1 MTAPATWRNAA
12 LQPKTRFGLTAAEW
26 KVIAVALGIHGMSN
40 GLLPARYHVPA
51 NLAAATAASVL
62 AARGG
67 ADLEDQGLAL
77 RDAFRGA
84 AYGMSIGT
92 ALACSL
98 FAGAALSRTEPLYG
112 RRDIAEMSAARAA
125 YEAFVRIPLSTAL
138 PEEMLFR
145 GALPALLSKR
155 HPPALTLALTSL
167 LFGLWHIT
175 PTFQRLESH
184 ALSTGRN
191 PAHKAAWV
199 AVSVGTTAGAGALLA
214 GLRHSSRS
222 LVAPWLVH
230 SAANAA
236 GLAATWLA
244 TRPRRDIPPMAR
256 LNRRR

>member
-1 MTAPATWRNAA
+1 MTTPATPRNVA
-12 LQPKTRFGLTAAEW
+12 LPPETRFGLTAAEW

-51 NLAAATAASVL
+51 NLAAATAASFL

-67 ADLEDQGLAL
+67 ADFADQGLAL
-77 RDAFRGA
+77 RDALRGA
-84 AYGMSIGT
+84 TYGLGIGT
-92 ALACSL
+92 TLACSL
-98 FAGAALSRTEPLYG
+98 FAARALSRTESLYG
-112 RRDIAEMSAARAA
+112 HRDIAEMSALRAA
-125 YEAFVRIPLSTAL
+125 YEVFVRIPLSTAL

-155 HPPALTLALTSL
+155 HSPALTIALTSI

-175 PTFQRLESH
+175 PTFQRLERH
-184 ALSTGRN
+184 TLSAGRH
-191 PAHKAAWV
+191 PAQKAAWV
-199 AVSVGTTAGAGALLA
+199 ALSVGTTAGAGALLA
-214 GLRHSSRS
+214 GLRRSSRS

-244 TRPRRDIPPMAR
+244 TRASRDVPPVGPSQRR
-256 LNRRR
+256 